1 MKIILAN
8 PLFKNPID
16 KTLERYYIRSGS
28 RWPHSGIKR
37 KGTLPH
43 YLPFPFSLA
52 YAAGLLRNNG
62 FDVVVIDAIALDI
75 GEDDF
80 VDMLKSERPDLVLFE
95 ATTPTIEKDVLLT
108 QKIKQNVKTRVAL
121 CGAHATVFSRELLRS
136 CPSIDFILRNEY
148 EYSFLELAEHLRDKK
163 KPHDVKGI
171 TYTDNSTVV
180 FNDDAPLI
188 DPLDTLPVP
197 ARELFPTNDKP
208 NPAIYWDGFCQYR
221 PAIQMHASRG
231 CPYRCYFCMW
241 NQIMYRCGK
250 YRMFSATR
258 VVDEIED
265 AMNKYNARE
274 VYFDDDD
281 FTISKQHVKD
291 ICSEIKKRELR
302 IKWSCM
308 GDAINLNEDILKT
321 MAGSGCVGLK
331 FGVESGSPRIVHTI
345 GKPVNLARVK
355 DVARLCAR
363 YGIKSH
369 ATFSIGLLGDDRDS
383 IHETIQYA
391 KELDVDTIQVSI
403 CTPYPGTEFFKR
415 ARDLN
420 LIRTTDWEKYDGK
433 ITEVLEPQHLSWQEI
448 EALKTKFLKEWSFTK
463 ITTPAWVMRQIKYL
477 LRWIGG
483 IGFTFFITQLIHVWI
498 DELERKRFE

>member
-1 MKIILAN
+1 MKIVLAN
-8 PLFKNPID
+8 PLFKYPIS
-16 KTLERYYIRSGS
+16 TNLERYYIRSGS

-52 YAAGLLRNNG
+52 YAAGLLRNHG
-62 FDVVVIDAIALDI
+62 FKVNVIDAIALDI
-75 GEDDF
+75 KEGDF
-80 VDMLKSERPDLVLFE
+80 VDILKKEDPDLVLFE
-95 ATTPTIEKDVLLT
+95 TTTPTIEKDLLLT
-108 QKIKQNVKTRVAL
+108 QKIKKNIKTRIAL
-121 CGAHATVFSRELLRS
+121 CGAHATVFSRELFDA
-136 CPSIDFILRNEY
+136 CGDIDYILRNEY
-148 EYSFLELAEHLRDKK
+148 EYTFLELAEHIRDNKG
-163 KPHDVKGI
+163 PQDVRGM
-171 TYTDNSTVV
+171 TYTENTTII

-188 DPLDTLPVP
+188 DPLDTLPFP

-250 YRMFSATR
+250 YRTFTANR

-265 AMNKYNARE
+265 VTQKYNARE
-274 VYFDDDD
+274 IYFDDDD

-291 ICSEIKKRELR
+291 ICSEIKKRGLR

-308 GDAINLNEDILKT
+308 GDAINLNQEVLKT
-321 MAGSGCVGLK
+321 MAESGCVGIK
-331 FGVESGSPRIVHTI
+331 FGVESGSPRIVGTI

-355 DVARLCAR
+355 EVAKLCAR

-369 ATFSIGLLGDDRDS
+369 ATFSIGLLGDDRNS
-383 IHETIQYA
+383 IQETIHYA

-403 CTPYPGTEFFKR
+403 CTPYPGTEFFKK
-415 ARDLN
+415 ASELN
-420 LIRTTDWEKYDGK
+420 LIRTTDWKKFDGK
-433 ITEVLEPQHLSWQEI
+433 VTEVLEPQNLSWQEI
-448 EALKTKFLKEWSFTK
+448 EDLKTKFLKEWSYKK
-463 ITTPAWVMRQIKYL
+463 ITTPSWFMRQIKYL
-477 LRWIGG
+477 VRWMRG
-483 IGFTFFITQLIHVWI
+483 IGFIFFIKQLIYVWI